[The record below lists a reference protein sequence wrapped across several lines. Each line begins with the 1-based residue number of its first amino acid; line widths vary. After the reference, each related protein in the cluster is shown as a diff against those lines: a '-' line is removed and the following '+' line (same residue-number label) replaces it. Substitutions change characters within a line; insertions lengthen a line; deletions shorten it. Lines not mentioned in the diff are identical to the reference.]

1 MPGRGQIVPELP
13 GALREVMNLQRG
25 QSRARPEGPFESG
38 DVLHTKG
45 ITGEEFALFLD
56 FIDALGDEADQVLSL
71 KRGYNETRMITTLL
85 RNHLQGKLTT
95 KSLLANASGLGY
107 GTAIRAINSIEKR
120 GLLIRRPRTATG
132 KSFSLHPS
140 DKLIA
145 EWQEYARRVRGAIS
159 STLGIGTAGKGGIGD
174 YFFGSSYGDNL
185 TIPPPTPLQS
195 KLDLQSDLRVLVHAD
210 PTFMAMNVLKRQFEG
225 LFGVGMNSRA
235 LSIDRLRQEIL
246 ANAVQ
251 DTSRYDIIACDLPWF
266 GELAEKS
273 VLLPINDLIDE
284 SKVDIGD
291 FHKVALA
298 SARYGGDQYGLPV
311 QTTPELL
318 CVRRDLCDA
327 AGIGVPFTISD
338 TLETAR
344 ALHNRP
350 QGQSGIAWNAARGT
364 PLGHTFM
371 FVMGA
376 MGRPFLNLAQVGD
389 HFDAEWPQ
397 GENLRPMLQ
406 SDEAFATAEY
416 LSELL
421 DYSPVSIL
429 SMSWYER
436 ARAYADGEV
445 AMAYCATLLA
455 PLFELNSE
463 SPAFGVTEFLPHPYG
478 PGGKPIAPVGGYA
491 LAIPSNIAPDRID
504 AAWKALQ
511 SFTSPQTIKLYIEN
525 GSLVT
530 PRFSVSMD
538 RKVRSVSPLISI
550 VDGMARSGI
559 LQYWPRPPVPEITEL
574 IEIIGTE
581 LHDMLQGA
589 TSVGTA
595 LMNAQNRADALMRAR
610 GHYV

>member
-1 MPGRGQIVPELP
+1 MPELP
-13 GALREVMNLQRG
+13 EALRQVMNLQRG
-25 QSRARPEGPFESG
+25 QSRLQPEGPFENG
-38 DVLHTKG
+38 DVPRAKG
-45 ITGEEFALFLD
+45 ITGEEFSLFLD
-56 FIDALGDEADQVLSL
+56 FIDALDDEADQVLSL
-71 KRGYNETRMITTLL
+71 KRGYDETRILTTLL

-95 KSLLANASGLGY
+95 TSYLANASGLGY
-107 GTAIRAINSIEKR
+107 GTAIRAINSIEER
-120 GLLIRRPRTATG
+120 GLLIRRPRTVTG

-140 DKLIA
+140 DKLIF
-145 EWQEYARRVRGAIS
+145 EWHEYARRVRGAIS
-159 STLGIGTAGKGGIGD
+159 LTLGIGATGKSGIGD
-174 YFFGSSYGDNL
+174 YFFGSSYGDSQ

-195 KLDLQSDLRVLVHAD
+195 RLNLRGDLRILVHAD

-225 LFGVGMNSRA
+225 LFGVGINSRA

-246 ANAVQ
+246 ANATQ
-251 DTSRYDIIACDLPWF
+251 NTSRYDIVACDLPWF
-266 GELAEKS
+266 GELAKKN
-273 VLLPINDLIDE
+273 VLVPINDLIDE
-284 SKVDIGD
+284 NEVDIGD
-291 FHKVALA
+291 FHRVALA
-298 SARYGGDQYGLPV
+298 SARHGGVQYGLPV

-327 AGIGVPFTISD
+327 AGIGVPFTISEA
-338 TLETAR
+338 LKTAR
-344 ALHNRP
+344 ALHDRTH
-350 QGQSGIAWNAARGT
+350 GRSGIAWNAARGT

-376 MGRPFLNLAQVGD
+376 MGRPLLNLAKVGD
-389 HFDAEWPQ
+389 DFDAEWPQ

-406 SDEAFATAEY
+406 SEEAYASAEY
-416 LSELL
+416 LRELL
-421 DYSPVSIL
+421 DFSPVSIL

-436 ARAYADGEV
+436 ARVYADGEV

-455 PLFELNSE
+455 PLFELNPE
-463 SPAFGVTEFLPHPYG
+463 SPAFGVTDFLPHPYG

-511 SFTSPQTIKLYIEN
+511 SFTSPHAIKLYIEN

-538 RKVRSVSPLISI
+538 PNVRKVSPVISI

-559 LQYWPRPPVPEITEL
+559 LQYWPRPPVPEISDL
-574 IEIIGTE
+574 IEILGTE

-589 TSVGTA
+589 TKVGTA
-595 LMNAQNRADALMRAR
+595 LVNAQNRADALMRAH
-610 GHYV
+610 GHYG

>member
-1 MPGRGQIVPELP
+1 MPET
-13 GALREVMNLQRG
+13 LREVMNLQRG
-25 QSRARPEGPFESG
+25 QSRTRPEGPFESG
-38 DVLHTKG
+38 DFPRTKG
-45 ITGEEFALFLD
+45 ISGEEFTLFLD
-56 FIDALGDEADQVLSL
+56 FIDALDEEADQVLSV
-71 KRGYNETRMITTLL
+71 KRGYDETRIFTTLL

-95 KSLLANASGLGY
+95 TSNLASASGLGY
-107 GTAIRAINSIEKR
+107 GTAIRAINSIKER
-120 GLLIRRPRTATG
+120 GLLIRRPRTVTG

-140 DKLIA
+140 DKLIS

-159 STLGIGTAGKGGIGD
+159 LTLGAGAAGKSNIGD
-174 YFFGSSYGDNL
+174 YFFGSSYGDSQ

-195 KLDLQSDLRVLVHAD
+195 RLDLRGDLRILVHAD

-225 LFGVGMNSRA
+225 LFGVGISSRA

-246 ANAVQ
+246 TNAARR
-251 DTSRYDIIACDLPWF
+251 TSRYDILACDLPWF
-266 GELAEKS
+266 GELAEKN

-284 SKVDIGD
+284 NEVNVGD
-291 FHKVALA
+291 FHRVALA
-298 SARYGGDQYGLPV
+298 SARHGGVQYGLPV

-327 AGIGVPFTISD
+327 AGVGVPFTISE
-338 TLETAR
+338 TLKAAR
-344 ALHNRP
+344 ALHNRAY
-350 QGQSGIAWNAARGT
+350 GRSGIAWNAARGT

-376 MGRPFLNLAQVGD
+376 MGRPLLNLAKVGD
-389 HFDAEWPQ
+389 DFDAEWPK

-406 SDEAFATAEY
+406 SSEAFATADY
-416 LSELL
+416 LRELL
-421 DYSPVSIL
+421 DFSPASIL

-436 ARAYADGEV
+436 ARVYADGEV

-455 PLFELNSE
+455 PLFELNPE
-463 SPAFGVTEFLPHPYG
+463 SPAFGVTDYLPHPYG
-478 PGGKPIAPVGGYA
+478 PEGKPIAPVGGYA

-511 SFTSPQTIKLYIEN
+511 SFTSPQSIKLYIEN

-538 RKVRSVSPLISI
+538 PNVRKASPVISI

-559 LQYWPRPPVPEITEL
+559 LQYWPRPPVPEISDL
-574 IEIIGTE
+574 IEFLGTE

-589 TSVGTA
+589 TSISTA
-595 LMNAQNRADALMRAR
+595 LVNAQNRADALMRAH
-610 GHYV
+610 GHYA